1 MKKMR
6 KSQNHTKE
14 RRFGFVAACLTLLA
28 IPAVADQHGPAAPL
42 TCLLVPARISDVG
55 SDRGGIV
62 VDVPVKRAEYV
73 EAGQLLV
80 QLDDSIAN
88 SDLELASITSDSLGE
103 RIGRAESLELGNMI
117 SGDEMQAM
125 RTDQAIALAQAKRA
139 QVQLDRSRVLA
150 PFAGFIT
157 QIDVEKGE
165 LISNLP
171 VVRLVDMS
179 TLNAELVFTTE
190 SYGALSVGDTVQI
203 AVDLVGE
210 TVEAKVTV
218 VDPFLDASSD
228 TFSIIAVIDNADLSL
243 PAGASCRQVP

>member
-1 MKKMR
+1 
-6 KSQNHTKE
+6 
-14 RRFGFVAACLTLLA
+14 
-28 IPAVADQHGPAAPL
+28 
-42 TCLLVPARISDVG
+42 
-55 SDRGGIV
+55 
-62 VDVPVKRAEYV
+62 
-73 EAGQLLV
+73 
-80 QLDDSIAN
+80 
-88 SDLELASITSDSLGE
+88 
-103 RIGRAESLELGNMI
+103 
-117 SGDEMQAM
+117 
-125 RTDQAIALAQAKRA
+125 
-139 QVQLDRSRVLA
+139 
-150 PFAGFIT
+150 
-157 QIDVEKGE
+157 VEKGE

-218 VDPFLDASSD
+218 VDLVGETVEAKVTVVDPFLDASSD